1 MKRRFAV
8 LTVVVAFV
16 LCLTGCSARNESGG
30 TDSTAPKPTPS
41 TIPGDNL
48 PQNDANEGGGAGGT
62 NDSGNGMNGDN
73 NSMHSNNPGAGS
85 NGQNGS
91 GNGTNH
97 DDGVLDNAGDAVG
110 DLIEGVGNGVG
121 DAIDDVG
128 NAVRNSGRAI
138 DRTTRHN

>member
-1 MKRRFAV
+1 MKQRLAALAAAAALV
-8 LTVVVAFV
+8 I
-16 LCLTGCSARNESGG
+16 CLTGCSVGNESE
-30 TDSTAPKPTPS
+30 DINSAAPSPTTSVIPS
-41 TIPGDNL
+41 DNL

-73 NSMHSNNPGAGS
+73 NSMHSNTPGTGS

-110 DLIEGVGNGVG
+110 DLIEGVGNGVDNALDGVG
-121 DAIDDVG
+121 D
-128 NAVRNSGRAI
+128 AVRNGGRAI